1 LRADAAERGLPPCS
15 PRAEARMAL
24 RSSNLRFVLTAIA
37 ASAALSASPA
47 DLQSG
52 ASAASPDA
60 EHGKILYLKHCVVC
74 HRSRAWGDGPRE
86 IPAIAGQQRWYL
98 IEQLA
103 LFASGERQ
111 GSLMHGPAMHDTLR
125 KPDLSRPQAIADL
138 AAFLA
143 SVPGNPEP
151 EYSEGRAL
159 AAGRSTY
166 ALSCAGCHGSAGA
179 GSESVPAIGAQHYG
193 YLLGQLHAFA
203 SGRRGHPT
211 FLGLS
216 GDQQEAVADYVSRL
230 RP

>member
-1 LRADAAERGLPPCS
+1 MCSRPCS

-24 RSSNLRFVLTAIA
+24 RSSPLHFALTAIV
-37 ASAALSASPA
+37 ASVAVSAPAA
-47 DLQSG
+47 DLRSG
-52 ASAASPDA
+52 ATAATGDPG
-60 EHGKILYLKHCVVC
+60 HGKILYLKHCLAC
-74 HRSRAWGDGPRE
+74 HRSHAWGDGPRE
-86 IPAIAGQQRWYL
+86 IPAVAGQQRWYL

-125 KPDLSRPQAIADL
+125 KSDLNRPQAIADL

-143 SVPGNPEP
+143 SAPRNPEP
-151 EYSEGRAL
+151 EHSEGRAL

-166 ALSCAGCHGSAGA
+166 TLACSGCHGSAGA

-193 YLLGQLHAFA
+193 YLLAQLQGFA
-203 SGRRGHPT
+203 GGRRGHPA

-216 GDQQEAVADYVSRL
+216 GEQQEAVADYVSRL
-230 RP
+230 PP